1 MTEFTKDQLEYRAQQ
16 ADRLLNHEPL
26 LAEAMETVRM
36 NALLALADVSP
47 TDTSSILRYQ
57 AIAACTLELL
67 NSLQAA
73 IIAGGSQDGGL
84 GDEATG
90 AS

>member
-1 MTEFTKDQLEYRAQQ
+1 MVSEDAKYRAQT

-36 NALLALADVSP
+36 NALLALADVQP
-47 TDTSSILRYQ
+47 NDTSSIVKYQ
-57 AIAACTLELL
+57 AIAACALELL

-84 GDEATG
+84 EDEAT
-90 AS
+90 SETR